1 PGCLPPTPADGRTL
15 DRLARRWPQPATAVP
30 RNRSQRSLAT
40 PPSGRAQPAPTA
52 QPRPCPHPRSLDHRL
67 ISPSRRPHQ
76 TRHRPRPSAAHPQ
89 LNLTPATRHTVMHP
103 PRRHTTGRAAKPVY
117 FRSLLGRVPRIT
129 GDGLRDPDGSRQ
141 GGGRL
146 SYRAYSS
153 GPTTQ
158 PGGHLGAKTAVAD
171 PRDT

>member
-15 DRLARRWPQPATAVP
+15 DRLARRWPEPATAVP

-117 FRSLLGRVPRIT
+117 FRSLLARGLARLGRR
-129 GDGLRDPDGSRQ
+129 LH
-141 GGGRL
+141 GGR
-146 SYRAYSS
+146 AGWH
-153 GPTTQ
+153 GPAFVTG
-158 PGGHLGAKTAVAD
+158 PALALPHNSDGG
-171 PRDT
+171 